1 MIEFGL
7 IYDFDLSVIF
17 GPVAYVLSQFFKIVG
32 EPVTTIIVALIL
44 FMVIFINFGLILRDF
59 TLFSEWVAWVIA
71 FVLCLILSFTGTFA
85 MVVKLIVALWG
96 YIFAVLIIL
105 VIAIIIMTIIV
116 TLSKSRRKIK
126 KKEEKIKIQAGKE
139 ILKSIAKTK
148 K

>member
-1 MIEFGL
+1 MVDMI
-7 IYDFDLSVIF
+7 DLNIIF
-17 GPVAYVLSQFFKIVG
+17 GPVVYILSQFFKIVG
-32 EPVTTIIVALIL
+32 EPVTTVIVALIL

-71 FVLCLILSFTGTFA
+71 FALCLALSLTGTFA
-85 MVVKLIVALWG
+85 MIVKLIVALLG

-126 KKEEKIKIQAGKE
+126 KKEEKIKIEAGKE
-139 ILKSIAKTK
+139 VLKSLVK